1 MRVENIKGAVWT
13 VDENEFCK
21 RRLTRGVEKGNNNHN
36 ESSSSY
42 GYVFG
47 ASLGHDRSL
56 SLRSH
61 NTSTGDD
68 QALYS
73 YPFGM
78 EDDYKD
84 FKVGNSRV
92 RAGRLISFSLLR
104 AFSILTRWKTT
115 TRTTMTIRLVF
126 TETTVRITI
135 NRETSITINTN
146 TRTTMTVAR
155 TI

>member
-21 RRLTRGVEKGNNNHN
+21 RRLTRGAEKGNNHN

-42 GYVFG
+42 T
-47 ASLGHDRSL
+47 ATRL
-56 SLRSH
+56 
-61 NTSTGDD
+61 STGDD

-84 FKVGNSRV
+84 FKVNFYQNKFFV
-92 RAGRLISFSLLR
+92 
-104 AFSILTRWKTT
+104 
-115 TRTTMTIRLVF
+115 
-126 TETTVRITI
+126 
-135 NRETSITINTN
+135 
-146 TRTTMTVAR
+146 
-155 TI
+155 